1 MVFSCSVVMIN
12 GQIYHPIYEVG
23 MIAKNSACSR
33 VKVWVAP
40 PGKSPRTTEVLIELA
55 EYVAEEIK
63 GGISV
68 TALRST
74 SASRA
79 VVCPTTPTLIISQE
93 RIAIRILGKLFTYE
107 VNLP

>member
-12 GQIYHPIYEVG
+12 GKIYHPIYEVG